1 MKRNTSQ
8 RGSEHYKMG
17 GIEVLEVLKAK
28 LTPIQYEGFVLGNI
42 IKYSLRYN
50 GVGPDKR
57 EEDLEKLEHYK
68 HLLVEWRDL
77 GKVE

>member
-1 MKRNTSQ
+1 VKRDANK
-8 RGSEHYKMG
+8 RGSEHYHIG
-17 GIEVLEVLKAK
+17 GLDVIEVLKAK